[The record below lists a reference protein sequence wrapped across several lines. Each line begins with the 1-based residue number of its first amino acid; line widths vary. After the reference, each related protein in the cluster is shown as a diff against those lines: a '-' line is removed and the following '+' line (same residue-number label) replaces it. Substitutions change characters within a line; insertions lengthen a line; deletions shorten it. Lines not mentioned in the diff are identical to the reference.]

1 MADDLKKRG
10 KQDRARIGLEE
21 AYEVGYWCRKF
32 GCTEAELRAAVD
44 QVGHMAADVEQQLG
58 GDCGE

>member
-10 KQDRARIGLEE
+10 KQDRARISRGGLR
-21 AYEVGYWCRKF
+21 ARYWCRKF